1 MTNKELIIAAL
12 KGEETPRPAWLPFVG
27 VHGAYIIGKTASE
40 YLQSTDLIVE
50 GIIKAYELYKGDG
63 MPVSFDL
70 QMEAEV
76 LGCKLHWA
84 DDCPPS
90 VASHPL
96 EEFED
101 DWSVDNLPV
110 ALDMTAGRIPLT
122 MEASRQIVEKIGD
135 NAAIY
140 GLLCGPF
147 TLALHLLGNDIF
159 MEMYDEEEKVEAL
172 CDRCADY
179 AIQMSDAY
187 LDAGCDVIA
196 VVDPM
201 VSQISPDHF
210 RQFVTPFMNKIYD
223 HIKTKGGF
231 SSCFVC
237 GDVTRNLEC
246 MGELTCDNL
255 SVDEQIDM
263 SLLKDIALKN
273 NKSFGGNLQLTLT
286 LLMGDENSSKLNAL
300 ECYNKCAG
308 RGFIMAPG
316 CDLPYD
322 TKIENLQ
329 AAASIAL
336 DEYSREAARSLTAAE
351 GDAFDDVIIPDYAS
365 EKPVIINAV
374 TLDSASC
381 AACTYMWSAAKR
393 AADTLGSD
401 MVKISEHKIRD
412 RDGVGMMIKLGC
424 KNLPTICIDGVPTF
438 ESLVPTDDELL
449 EAIKAAYA
457 KKNG

>member
-1 MTNKELIIAAL
+1 MTNKELIVTAL
-12 KGEETPRPAWLPFVG
+12 KGGETPRPAWVPFVG
-27 VHGAYIIGKTASE
+27 VHGGYIIGKSAKE
-40 YLQSTDLIVE
+40 YLKSTELIVE
-50 GIIKAYELYKGDG
+50 GVCKAHELYSGDG

-76 LGCKLHWA
+76 LGCELHWS

-90 VASHPL
+90 VATHPL
-96 EEFED
+96 EEYEE
-101 DWSVDNLPV
+101 DWSVDNLP
-110 ALDMTAGRIPLT
+110 AQLDMSAGRIPLT
-122 MEASRQIVEKIGD
+122 MEAVKQIVEKIGD

-172 CDRCADY
+172 VDRCADY

-187 LDAGCDVIA
+187 LEAGCDVVA

-210 RQFVTPFMNKIYD
+210 EQFVTPSMNKIYD
-223 HIKTKGGF
+223 HVRAKGGM

-246 MGELTCDNL
+246 MGRLTCDNI

-263 SLLKDIALKN
+263 TVCKEVALRN
-273 NKSFGGNLQLTLT
+273 NKSFGGNLKLTVT
-286 LLMGDENSSKLNAL
+286 LLMGDENASKLDAL
-300 ECYNKCAG
+300 ECYDKCAG
-308 RGFIMAPG
+308 RGFIMSPG

-336 DEYSREAARSLTAAE
+336 DEYSREAARSITAAE
-351 GDAFDDVIIPDYAS
+351 GDTFDDIIIPDYAAD
-365 EKPVIINAV
+365 KRVIINAV

-381 AACTYMWSAAKR
+381 AACTYMWNAAKR
-393 AADTLGSD
+393 AVTALGED
-401 MVKISEHKIRD
+401 IVVASEHKIRD
-412 RDGVGMMIKLGC
+412 RDGVGMMVKLGC
-424 KNLPTICIDGVPTF
+424 KNLPTICIDGIPTF
-438 ESLVPTDDELL
+438 ESLVPTDEELQN
-449 EAIKAAYA
+449 AIKAAYQ
-457 KKNG
+457 KKNS

>member
-1 MTNKELIIAAL
+1 MTNKELIMAAL
-12 KGEETPRPAWLPFVG
+12 RCEETPRPAWVPFVG
-27 VHGAYIIGKTASE
+27 VHGAYILGKTATE
-40 YLQSTDLIVE
+40 YLQSADLIVE
-50 GIIKAYELYKGDG
+50 GVLKAYELYKGDG

-76 LGCKLHWA
+76 LGCELHWV

-90 VASHPL
+90 VATHPL
-96 EEFED
+96 EEYED
-101 DWSVDNLPV
+101 DWSVDNLPEK
-110 ALDMTAGRIPLT
+110 LDMSAGRIPVT
-122 MEASRQIVEKIGD
+122 MDATKRIVEKIGSD
-135 NAAIY
+135 AAIY

-172 CDRCADY
+172 IDRCADY
-179 AIQMSDAY
+179 AIQMSEAY
-187 LDAGCDVIA
+187 IEAGCDIVA

-210 RQFVTPFMNKIYD
+210 EQFVTPSMNKIYD
-223 HIKTKGGF
+223 YIRSKGAM

-246 MGELTCDNL
+246 MGKLTCDNM

-263 SLLKDIALKN
+263 SVCKEVALRN
-273 NKSFGGNLQLTLT
+273 NKSFGGNLKLTVT
-286 LLMGDENSSKLNAL
+286 LLMGDEDACKLDAL
-300 ECYNKCAG
+300 ECYDKCVG
-308 RGFIMAPG
+308 KGFIMAPG

-322 TKIENLQ
+322 TKVENLQ

-336 DEYSREAARSLTAAE
+336 DEYSREAARSITAAK
-351 GDAFDDVIIPDYAS
+351 DDSFDDIIIPDYAGS
-365 EKPVIINAV
+365 KKVIINAV

-381 AACTYMWSAAKR
+381 AACTYMWNAAKR
-393 AADTLGSD
+393 AAEALGD
-401 MVKISEHKIRD
+401 DIVVASEHKIRD
-412 RDGVGMMIKLGC
+412 RDGVGMMVKLGV

-438 ESLVPTDDELL
+438 ESLVPTDEELQQ
-449 EAIKAAYA
+449 AIKTAYNN
-457 KKNG
+457 KK

>member
-1 MTNKELIIAAL
+1 MTNKELILAAL
-12 KGEETPRPAWLPFVG
+12 RCEETPRPAWLPFVG

-40 YLQSTDLIVE
+40 YLQSTELIVE
-50 GIIKAYELYKGDG
+50 GIMKAYELYNGDG

-90 VASHPL
+90 VSTHPL
-96 EEFED
+96 EEYED
-101 DWSVDNLPV
+101 EWSVANLPES
-110 ALDMTAGRIPLT
+110 LDMTAGRIPLT
-122 MEASRQIVEKIGD
+122 MEAARQIVEKLGD
-135 NAAIY
+135 KAAIY

-172 CDRCADY
+172 IDRCADY
-179 AIQMSDAY
+179 AIQMSAAY
-187 LDAGCDVIA
+187 LEAGCDVVA

-201 VSQISPDHF
+201 VSQISPEHF
-210 RQFVTPFMNKIYD
+210 EQFVTPGMNKIFDY
-223 HIKTKGGF
+223 IKSQGGF

-246 MGELTCDNL
+246 MGRLTCDNM

-263 SLLKDIALKN
+263 TLCKEVALKH
-273 NKSFGGNLQLTLT
+273 NKSFGGNLKLTVT
-286 LLMGDENSSKLNAL
+286 LLMGDEDACKLDAL
-300 ECYNKCAG
+300 ECYDKCVG
-308 RGFIMAPG
+308 KGFIMAPG

-322 TKIENLQ
+322 TKVENLQ

-351 GDAFDDVIIPDYAS
+351 GDSFDDIIIPDYAAS
-365 EKPVIINAV
+365 KKVIINAV

-393 AADTLGSD
+393 VVQELGED
-401 MVKISEHKIRD
+401 MVVASEHKIRD
-412 RDGVGMMIKLGC
+412 RDGVGMMVKLGVR
-424 KNLPTICIDGVPTF
+424 NLPTICIDGVPTF
-438 ESLVPTDDELL
+438 ESLVPTDDELQ
-449 EAIKAAYA
+449 KAVKEVYE
-457 KKNG
+457 KKNV